1 MQEIWKDIGT
11 MNGKHLTTE
20 QKNKI
25 RVQAL
30 GRIWVHKDK
39 ETKRIMK
46 YELDKY
52 IIDGYSLG
60 RI

>member
-1 MQEIWKDIGT
+1 